1 MKETFSKKKISELGK
16 IITGKTP
23 ETKVEK
29 YYNKKTLPFI
39 TPTDYS
45 NASRFIESTRF
56 LSEDAKKDFAS
67 ILIPKDSIMVTCIGS
82 DMGKVAISAREC
94 ITNQQINSIIPNQNI
109 VDSDYLYY
117 FFLRNTALLKRLGE
131 GSGSTMP
138 IINKTSFGNIEI
150 SLPPLSEQKRISSI
164 LSSFDNKIEQL
175 KKENNILEDIAQSI
189 FKEWFVKYNFP
200 NKDGKPYKNNNGK
213 MINSELGLIPEGWR
227 VGKLADFGEIICG
240 KTPSKKH
247 NEYFNGKYPFIKI
260 PDMTDIFIQETED
273 SLTEEGAQQLKG
285 KLLPPNSICVSCI
298 ATIGKVGITTTDS
311 FTNQQINSI
320 IPKENALEYLYFTL
334 KEMKA
339 FLEQIG
345 NRGST
350 TFNIN
355 TNMFSNLLI
364 PCPPE
369 SIILNYHTN
378 ASPLFISIQKN
389 MKKIETLLKE
399 KNILL
404 NHLIK

>member
-1 MKETFSKKKISELGK
+1 MNHKQIKLGK
-16 IITGKTP
+16 VVETISNTYKFQDDQPVVFINTGDILEGKFLHSKRSNP
-23 ETKVEK
+23 SS
-29 YYNKKTLPFI
+29 LPGQ
-39 TPTDYS
+39 
-45 NASRFIESTRF
+45 
-56 LSEDAKKDFAS
+56 AKKSIKKGDILFSEIRPANKRYALVDFDADDYVVS
-67 ILIPKDSIMVTCIGS
+67 TKLMVLRPK
-82 DMGKVAISAREC
+82 
-94 ITNQQINSIIPNQNI
+94 NNI
-109 VDSDYLYY
+109 DPQYLYIWLTMPST
-117 FFLRNTALLKRLGE
+117 LRNFQMIAESR
-131 GSGSTMP
+131 SGTFP
-138 IINKTSFGNIEI
+138 QITFEAIKNEEI
-150 SLPPLSEQKRISSI
+150 PYPPLSEQKRISSI

-189 FKEWFVKYNFP
+189 FEEWFVKYNFP
-200 NKDGKPYKNNNGK
+200 NKDGKPYKDNNGK
-213 MINSELGLIPEGWR
+213 MIDSELGLIPEGWR

-247 NEYFNGKYPFIKI
+247 KEYFNGKYPFIKI

-320 IPKENALEYLYFTL
+320 IPKENTLEYLYFTL

-355 TNMFSNLLI
+355 TRMFANLDI
-364 PCPPE
+364 VYPDPN
-369 SIILNYHTN
+369 ILRALSFICDKMFHKIFVNTN
-378 ASPLFISIQKN
+378 SIQSYEIIKR
-389 MKKIETLLKE
+389 TLLHK
-399 KNILL
+399 
-404 NHLIK
+404 LIN